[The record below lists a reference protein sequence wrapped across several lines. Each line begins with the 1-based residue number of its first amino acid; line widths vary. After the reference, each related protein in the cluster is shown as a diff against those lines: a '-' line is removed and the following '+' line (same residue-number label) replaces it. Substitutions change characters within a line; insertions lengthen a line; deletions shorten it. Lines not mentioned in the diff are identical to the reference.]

1 MIEKLNSLSLRTHT
15 RTVVLDTTG
24 KTPQESFD
32 ELLALSEPL
41 VTMGEVALR
50 NMEVPQGEYEV
61 KYVNGVR
68 QMIPNP

>member
-1 MIEKLNSLSLRTHT
+1 
-15 RTVVLDTTG
+15 
-24 KTPQESFD
+24 
-32 ELLALSEPL
+32 
-41 VTMGEVALR
+41 MGEVALR